1 MRGFVPVVAQVPY
14 PEQSKTA
21 ISERPDL
28 RPPEWEVAAAWV
40 LGGVVV
46 AMLLALACRALN
58 INRRRFEA
66 LLGLGFL
73 VAIILATVLFV
84 LCLCYG

>member
-1 MRGFVPVVAQVPY
+1 MRTPVPVIEQVPY
-14 PEQSKTA
+14 PDQSKTTVA
-21 ISERPDL
+21 DRPDL

-46 AMLLALACRALN
+46 AMLLAVACRALG

-66 LLGLGFL
+66 LLGLAFL
-73 VAIILATVLFV
+73 VTVVLGTGVMILL
-84 LCLCYG
+84 LCRG

>member
-1 MRGFVPVVAQVPY
+1 MRSPFPVIAQVPY
-14 PEQSKTA
+14 PDQSKTA
-21 ISERPDL
+21 IYDRPDL
-28 RPPEWEVAAAWV
+28 LPPEWEVAAAWM

-46 AMLLALACRALN
+46 AMLLALACRTLN

-73 VAIILATVLFV
+73 AVVVLGTVLLVFF
-84 LCLCYG
+84 LCYG